1 MKKRYSMDLDEMG
14 GRLRAVREALKLTM
28 EDMRNITGYS
38 KSLISAAEN
47 GLKKPSVIYLYALFD
62 KYDVNVHY
70 IFNGEGPMFLDE
82 PEIEKTEQTPE
93 KDKKSKQLTDNF
105 HEMMELMEEVEMVRY
120 AMLTYFIRYKTEN
133 KRIIDQLLEE
143 IRQEKAAAGTE

>member
-1 MKKRYSMDLDEMG
+1 MG